1 MADTIAATAV
11 HWVPGM
17 LGVSG
22 GCGLMSG
29 HDTAVIVA
37 ARLTEPEA
45 IIAPAAG
52 VYAATS
58 KPILTLAHRERLPQK
73 QAAMSLHYCS
83 V

>member
-1 MADTIAATAV
+1 MRIDERPR
-11 HWVPGM
+11 H
-17 LGVSG
+17 
-22 GCGLMSG
+22 CK
-29 HDTAVIVA
+29 VIVA

-58 KPILTLAHRERLPQK
+58 KPMLTLAHRERLPQE

>member
-1 MADTIAATAV
+1 MA
-11 HWVPGM
+11 HCS
-17 LGVSG
+17 LGARHVGSIRRMRIDERPRH
-22 GCGLMSG
+22 CK
-29 HDTAVIVA
+29 VIVA

-52 VYAATS
+52 VYAETS
-58 KPILTLAHRERLPQK
+58 KPMLTLAHRERLPQE